1 MSPCE
6 SLQNNILP
14 VPMEIASTL
23 RELLAEARERIHWLE
38 EIINPPAVIEFEGL
52 SLSLSERV
60 ILEALHQLEVPAS
73 QENLRNR
80 LDVALDTRG
89 SLKTVEICVCRLRKK
104 LAALDPPISIRT
116 AYGVGYILAS
126 ESRARLAKRRVE
138 LKGKA

>member
-1 MSPCE
+1 
-6 SLQNNILP
+6 
-14 VPMEIASTL
+14 MEIASTL

-116 AYGVGYILAS
+116 MYGDGYILAS

-138 LKGKA
+138 LKGTP

>member
-1 MSPCE
+1 
-6 SLQNNILP
+6 
-14 VPMEIASTL
+14 MELGPTL

-116 AYGVGYILAS
+116 MYGDGYILAS

>member
-1 MSPCE
+1 
-6 SLQNNILP
+6 
-14 VPMEIASTL
+14 MEIASTL

-116 AYGVGYILAS
+116 MYGDGYILAS

>member
-116 AYGVGYILAS
+116 MYGDGYILAS